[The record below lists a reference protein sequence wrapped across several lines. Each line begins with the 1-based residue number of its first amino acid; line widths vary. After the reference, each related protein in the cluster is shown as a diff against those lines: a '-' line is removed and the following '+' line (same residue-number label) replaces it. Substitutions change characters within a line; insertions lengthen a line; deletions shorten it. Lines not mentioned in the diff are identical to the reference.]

1 MPTTMEE
8 KQLAQLRPSTTSTT
22 TMLTASGSRYV
33 ITNIYM
39 SVGGGATVRGTV
51 YHDDD
56 GTTFNNTTRILAET
70 IASLGYARIP
80 CHIAVADGGSIG
92 VQSSTNS
99 GVNFTLYGYEITE

>member
-1 MPTTMEE
+1 MEE
-8 KQLAQLRPSTTSTT
+8 KQIAQLRPSTTSTT

-39 SVGGGATVRGTV
+39 SNGSGGPVRGPV
-51 YHDDD
+51 SHDDD
-56 GTTFNNTTRILAET
+56 GTPSHNTTRLLAET
-70 IASLGYARIP
+70 VASLGYARIP
-80 CHIAVADGGSIG
+80 CHISVADGGSIG